1 MLEPP
6 PLTGSHINMADMDV
20 ADSAIRLGLGEAMER
35 LRAEGGITRAALS
48 IACGHRNNW
57 FNGLYRTSNWR
68 LGTLQKVFRI
78 LGYRLRWVVRGA
90 VVPVPADEPDAAFQ
104 DLMMAMG
111 IDFLEEAERVELQDL
126 LRRYREGAGVSR
138 SEFSA
143 RVMTAPSNLKSWEE
157 GEEPQFLVL
166 TAQRFFRA
174 LGCELRF
181 LLEDSGGVVREIPAV
196 HVDSVPTVLVT
207 QSRRAASRAPRNT
220 LRALKTTPGT
230 VSPAVHLLST
240 DDRISA
246 QVIVLAAIEDLCHML
261 LMEPATMIF
270 PDRRLENHIHEL
282 LTIRADL
289 AAQWQLKYDDKRGWT
304 GPLAT

>member
-6 PLTGSHINMADMDV
+6 PLTGSHINMADIDV
-20 ADSAIRLGLGEAMER
+20 ADAAIRLGLGAAMER
-35 LRAEGGITRAALS
+35 LRAESGMTGSALS

-90 VVPVPADEPDAAFQ
+90 VIPVPLDEADAAYG
-104 DLMMAMG
+104 DLVMSMG
-111 IDFLEEAERVELQDL
+111 IDFLEEAERIELQDA

-138 SEFSA
+138 SEFAA
-143 RVMTAPSNLKSWEE
+143 RVMTAPSNMKSWEE

-181 LLEDSGGVVREIPAV
+181 LLEDSSGVVREIPAV
-196 HVDSVPTVLVT
+196 HIDTVPPVLLT

-220 LRALKTTPGT
+220 QGALKTVPGT
-230 VSPAVHLLST
+230 LSPAAHLLSS
-240 DDRISA
+240 DDRVSA

-261 LMEPATMIF
+261 LMEPSTMIF

-289 AAQWQLKYDDKRGWT
+289 ARQWQLKYDDKRGWT
-304 GPLAT
+304 GPPAA